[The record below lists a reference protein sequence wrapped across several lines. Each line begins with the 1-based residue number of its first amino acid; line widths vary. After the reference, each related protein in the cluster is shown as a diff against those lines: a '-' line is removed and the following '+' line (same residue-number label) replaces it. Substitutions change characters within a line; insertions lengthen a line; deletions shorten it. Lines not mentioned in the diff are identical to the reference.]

1 MTEIAFFINARQD
14 GGLRTGID
22 VNGETIWHHFIPG
35 PEDADPALLWWVD
48 VTCKGD
54 LPSGPD
60 AARQWMLDQSD
71 LIRNALK
78 RAADDIDPAR
88 FDVELRP

>member
-1 MTEIAFFINARQD
+1 VTEIAFFINARQD

-48 VTCKGD
+48 VTCKG
-54 LPSGPD
+54 
-60 AARQWMLDQSD
+60 
-71 LIRNALK
+71 IY
-78 RAADDIDPAR
+78 RAVPMPRDNGCSISR
-88 FDVELRP
+88 T